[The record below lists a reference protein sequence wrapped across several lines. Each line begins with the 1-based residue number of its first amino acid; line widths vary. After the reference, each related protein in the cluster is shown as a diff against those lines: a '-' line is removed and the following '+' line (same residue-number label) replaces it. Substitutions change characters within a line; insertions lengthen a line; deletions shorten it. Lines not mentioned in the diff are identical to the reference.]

1 MYTDEQIESWLDG
14 NFEGNKDAIEKYL
27 KETEEGRTR
36 LAMTKSF
43 YQALKEQPMPELSF
57 SLSDAVVMQLEKQVT
72 EKPKK
77 ELQFVPIILLIIAG
91 IGITA
96 FLFIKK
102 FTFENAFNTL
112 TGGLTG
118 LLVLLFIAMNL
129 IDWSQQRKRYRRLL
143 MP

>member
-14 NFEGNKDAIEKYL
+14 NFEGDKDAIEKYL
-27 KETEEGRTR
+27 KETAEGRAR

-57 SLSDAVVMQLEKQVT
+57 SLTDAVVTQLEKRVA
-72 EKPKK
+72 EKPKAG
-77 ELQFVPIILLIIAG
+77 LQFVPIMVLIITG

-102 FTFENAFNTL
+102 FTFTNVFNTL
-112 TGGLTG
+112 TGGLIG
-118 LLVLLFIAMNL
+118 LLVLLFIAMNI
-129 IDWSQQRKRYRRLL
+129 IDLNQQRKRYRRLL
-143 MP
+143 MS

>member
-14 NFEGNKDAIEKYL
+14 NFEGDKDALEKYL
-27 KETEEGRTR
+27 KETEEGRAR

-43 YQALKEQPMPELSF
+43 YQALKEQPVPELSF
-57 SLSDAVVMQLEKQVT
+57 SLSDAVVMQLEKRVM

-102 FTFENAFNTL
+102 FTFTNAFNTL
-112 TGGLTG
+112 TGGLIG

-143 MP
+143 MS